1 MLTSLSEFKFFQSFR
16 MPIEEADQ
24 VRFLVEADK
33 GLDEYEYLED
43 AKLIDVSASGIGFTS
58 KTELSVGDE
67 LRISIQFK
75 KLFIDVEGLI
85 VRCFSSGLD
94 SDTIIYGVE
103 IEETKDMKRFLQKFI
118 LSLHPERLRDCMV
131 QLSLT
136 DRYSRSSEGIEMFS
150 LLISIFRDLTKFG
163 AKEEFLNAMLEEVS
177 RILDAQRASLFL
189 INPETNELQAIAA
202 LGMEKEQLKFD
213 YRHGI
218 AGSVFTTGVSLNIDT
233 EKDETRFTD
242 KIDIQSGFSTKS
254 IICNPIYNREEKVIG
269 VIEVLNKRGGQRF
282 SEEDEKVMKVLSL
295 VFSSVY
301 HSFNPV
307 SEKSQIRRFS
317 TPFDRE
323 FAIIGKS
330 SPVNSLRRSIVKLK
344 DIDSPL
350 LIHGEYG
357 VGKTLY
363 GQVIHFEGKRGLK
376 DFEVV
381 ECKNMTDERFNEV
394 FLSEESIFEKVLG
407 GSIVLRNIEHLSIE
421 RQVKLY
427 ELLTKGSLEGSN
439 LSFDFRLMATTSADI
454 PEMVKEGSFSE
465 VLYEFL
471 SKGFISI
478 PPLRER
484 IEDVESLVNYFLK
497 MECRKQGLLLKA
509 YSPKLLEDFMEY
521 DWPENITELK
531 NYVERSVTLNPR
543 NHIINEINDLTIP
556 KLNRSIKGLRMFDDI
571 PFVSSSDLSLKD
583 RVALIER
590 RIIEMEIKRV
600 KGNKSKA
607 AKEMGISRE
616 ALRKK
621 LIHSDEVLQR
631 VEGLPSEEK
640 KAA

>member
-24 VRFLVEADK
+24 VRFLVEREV
-33 GLDEYEYLED
+33 GLDDYQYVED
-43 AKLIDVSASGIGFTS
+43 AKLIDVSASGLGF
-58 KTELSVGDE
+58 KTTTQLSVGDE
-67 LRISIQFK
+67 LRLSIQFK
-75 KLFIDVEGLI
+75 KLFIDVEGVI
-85 VRCFSSGLD
+85 VRCFSEGM
-94 SDTIIYGVE
+94 DTGEMIYGLE

-118 LSLHPERLRDCMV
+118 LSLHPERLRECMV

-150 LLISIFRDLTKFG
+150 LLISVFKDLTKFG
-163 AKEEFLNAMLEEVS
+163 SKDDFLSAMLEEVT
-177 RILDAQRASLFL
+177 RVLDAQRASLFL
-189 INPETNELQAIAA
+189 INPETNQLQAIAA
-202 LGMEKEQLKFD
+202 MGIEKEKLKFD

-233 EKDETRFTD
+233 EKDETRFSD
-242 KIDIQSGFSTKS
+242 EIDNQSGFKTKS
-254 IICNPIYNREEKVIG
+254 IVCNPIHNREEKVVG
-269 VIEVLNKRGGQRF
+269 VIEVLNKRGGERF

-295 VFSSVY
+295 VFSSVF
-301 HSFNPV
+301 HAFNPV

-330 SPVNSLRRSIVKLK
+330 TSINSLRRSIVKLK

-363 GQVIHFEGKRGLK
+363 AQVIHYEGKRGLK
-376 DFEVV
+376 DFKVI
-381 ECKNMTDERFNEV
+381 ECKNLEDSEFSDL
-394 FLSEESIFEKVLG
+394 FLGEENVLDHTQG
-407 GSIVLRNIEHLSIE
+407 GSIVLRNIDYLGVDKQKQIL
-421 RQVKLY
+421 KL
-427 ELLTKGSLEGSN
+427 LKNGSHEGSN
-439 LSFDFRLMATTSADI
+439 ISFDFRLMCTTSEDLS
-454 PEMVKEGSFSE
+454 ELVKEGKFSE
-465 VLYEFL
+465 DFYEYI

-484 IEDVESLVNYFLK
+484 SEDVEALVNYFLK

-509 YSPKLLEDFMEY
+509 YSPKLLEDFIEY
-521 DWPENITELK
+521 DWPQNISELK
-531 NYVERSVTLNPR
+531 NYVERAVTLNPR

-556 KLNRSIKGLRMFDDI
+556 KLNRSIKGLKLFEDI
-571 PFVSSSDLSLKD
+571 PFVSSSELCLKD

-590 RIIEMEIKRV
+590 RIIEMEIKRL

-621 LIHSDEVLQR
+621 LIHSDEVLTKLGH
-631 VEGLPSEEK
+631 VKEEK